1 MQRIIRK
8 KSSGLALGIILCLAG
23 LGALFSVLW
32 KAWPTVS
39 VSQNIL
45 SALWAYI
52 LTEQINVAS
61 MMVLKLTYLSIMGVV
76 FLGSG
81 ITVVAFSQQVFY
93 LSGESVSLEC
103 PYCKNYWKARRA
115 AGWAE
120 CPHCHQFIQ
129 PHIKKT

>member
-1 MQRIIRK
+1 MRK
-8 KSSGLALGIILCLAG
+8 KSSVQALGIILCLAG

-39 VSQNIL
+39 VSPNAL
-45 SALWAYI
+45 STLWSYI
-52 LTEQINVAS
+52 LTEQIDIAS
-61 MMVLKLTYLSIMGVV
+61 AVVLKLTYLSIMGVI
-76 FLGSG
+76 FLILG
-81 ITVVAFSQQVFY
+81 ITVIVFSQQVFY
-93 LSGESVSLEC
+93 LSGESISLEC

-129 PHIKKT
+129 PQVKKTRI